1 MRLSQDDMDRPL
13 STTPGASPP
22 GAAAAPIGSVSLP
35 SPSPLAARWRLD
47 KNLVFLNF
55 GSYGGCPDE
64 VLAAHDEYRARVEL
78 DPVRFFKVDLERL
91 LDGVRER
98 VGAFVGCRPRDLA
111 PIRNATIALATI
123 FFATRFRP
131 GDEVVTN
138 NHEYSSGANELA
150 RLGERTGLRVVTAE
164 VPFPIT
170 DPADA
175 GDAILARI
183 TPRTRLVVMS
193 HITSCTS
200 LVMPVER
207 VVAECNRRGI
217 DILIDGAHAPGQI
230 DLNIERLN
238 PTYYVGSFH
247 KWMCAPKGTGFLWVR
262 PDRQAG
268 FRSAML
274 SSRAAKVR
282 DDRPLFLRDFDY
294 MGTDDYTGM
303 LCVPHAIDAMA
314 RMVPGGWDEIRRRNR
329 ALVLEA
335 RDAVCSMA
343 GLRRACPDSMVG
355 SMVSLPLPEADASLS
370 ARPTLYD
377 DALQDALLDRHRV
390 QVPIWRLGEGTAEN
404 PGVRVIRLSAQLY
417 NSIEQFRYLGEALVN
432 ELNAERALK
441 QTG

>member
-1 MRLSQDDMDRPL
+1 MRLSQDVMDRHLPTASGVNL
-13 STTPGASPP
+13 S
-22 GAAAAPIGSVSLP
+22 GAALSATTLP
-35 SPSPLAARWRLD
+35 APSPLAARWRLD

-55 GSYGGCPDE
+55 GSYGGCPDD
-64 VLAAHDEYRARVEL
+64 VLAAHDEYRARVER

-91 LDGVRER
+91 LDGVREK
-98 VGAFVGCRPRDLA
+98 VAPFVGCRPQDLA

-123 FFATRFRP
+123 FFATHFRP

-138 NHEYSSGANELA
+138 NHEYSSGTNELTRMA
-150 RLGERTGLRVVTAE
+150 SRTGLRVVTAE
-164 VPFPIT
+164 VPFPIS
-170 DPADA
+170 DPAQA
-175 GDAILARI
+175 ADAIIAAI

-193 HITSCTS
+193 HVTSCTS

-207 VVAECNRRGI
+207 VIAECHARGI
-217 DILIDGAHAPGQI
+217 DILIDGAHAPGQV
-230 DLNIERLN
+230 DLNITKLN

-262 PDRQAG
+262 PDRQGAV
-268 FRSAML
+268 RSAML

-282 DDRPLFLRDFDY
+282 DDRALFLRDFDY

-303 LCVPHAIDAMA
+303 LCVPHAIDAIAKMI
-314 RMVPGGWDEIRRRNR
+314 PGGWEEIRRRNR

-335 RDAVCSMA
+335 REAVCAMA
-343 GLRRACPDSMVG
+343 GLRPACPESMVG

-370 ARPTLYD
+370 GRPTLYD
-377 DALQDALLDRHRV
+377 DPLQDALLEKHRV
-390 QVPIWRLGEGTAEN
+390 QVPIWRLGEGTPEN
-404 PGVRVIRLSAQLY
+404 PGVRIIRLSAQLY
-417 NSIEQFRYLGEALVN
+417 NSIEQYRYLGEVLVN